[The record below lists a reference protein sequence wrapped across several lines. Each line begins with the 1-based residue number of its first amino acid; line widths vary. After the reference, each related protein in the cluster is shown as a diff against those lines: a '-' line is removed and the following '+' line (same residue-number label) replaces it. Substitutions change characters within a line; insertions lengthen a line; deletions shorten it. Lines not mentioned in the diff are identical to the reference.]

1 MWIFISAARV
11 KKAFKVYE
19 SGTKFYIARLYFHD
33 LKESNNVTDF
43 KSIHLHVSRV
53 FHLEL
58 VIFPNKC
65 HNL

>member
-1 MWIFISAARV
+1 M
-11 KKAFKVYE
+11 KAFKVYE